1 MQRDVADRPAAAPEP
16 VGAAP
21 EPEPGAAG
29 TAPGR
34 PPGWPGRRALAV
46 EGLVVYLALRLLTV
60 PFLPALRRSRE
71 TFYDDVLV
79 GFFMP
84 EKRGLAKLLRDGFL
98 PTWLD
103 NQYGGE
109 PLIANLQHAVPYP
122 GNLPFWLLPTSTALE
137 VVTALHL
144 ALAGIGMW
152 AYCRLGLRTG
162 RWGAALAGL
171 AFGFGAVTLHHITLM
186 NQLQVVAWMPLVLL
200 FGHLAL
206 ERGRL
211 RFVVLAGVTVGLQL
225 LAGHPEEGLYTLLA
239 LAAYGLAWTLAA
251 AAGAWPRRAAAELRV
266 ARRGDGGVRAAVR
279 LAAAADP
286 AAATARLAHRADL
299 RRAVRAAGVAGVQR
313 PAARRRQR
321 AVR

>member
-46 EGLVVYLALRLLTV
+46 EGLVVYLALQLLTV

-84 EKRGLAKLLRDGFL
+84 EKHGLAKLLRDGFL

-109 PLIANLQHAVPYP
+109 PLIANLQHAVLYP
-122 GNLPFWLLPTSTALE
+122 GNVPFWLLPTSTALE
-137 VVTALHL
+137 RSPPCTWPSPGSACGPTA
-144 ALAGIGMW
+144 A
-152 AYCRLGLRTG
+152 
-162 RWGAALAGL
+162 
-171 AFGFGAVTLHHITLM
+171 
-186 NQLQVVAWMPLVLL
+186 
-200 FGHLAL
+200 
-206 ERGRL
+206 RGC
-211 RFVVLAGVTVGLQL
+211 G
-225 LAGHPEEGLYTLLA
+225 P
-239 LAAYGLAWTLAA
+239 
-251 AAGAWPRRAAAELRV
+251 AAGGPPWPGSRSAW
-266 ARRGDGGVRAAVR
+266 ARS
-279 LAAAADP
+279 P
-286 AAATARLAHRADL
+286 CTTS
-299 RRAVRAAGVAGVQR
+299 
-313 PAARRRQR
+313 P
-321 AVR
+321 